1 MDELAKERYEMA
13 VEMIREIREEK
24 TVAEP
29 YLDFFTK
36 TAGFLEEMIRLR
48 DRVEAGEMKKLSL
61 EELRRENTQ
70 CYQDIL
76 PEHYETSYAN
86 PAYAQKLLGK
96 EFGPL
101 ICFLEAEIRGLIVF
115 VYENRLFDMTVI
127 LELFVQIYNLLE
139 EPSVSAEEVRESLYW
154 YVSDYSEEMVSRRIR
169 EAVDPDLDFAVKI
182 IENSDLSD
190 VRYLYRFGEYVTRN
204 EEEMASFLS
213 EFSQEEIDKMA
224 RTFSEGYRIGCVVGK
239 KDLSES

>member
-1 MDELAKERYEMA
+1 
-13 VEMIREIREEK
+13 MIREEYLEERFSLVTDRIFEIKDEEK
-24 TVAEP
+24 LPEQFLG
-29 YLDFFTK
+29 YFKK
-36 TAGFLEEMIRLR
+36 TADFLEYLIRLHGKIQ
-48 DRVEAGEMKKLSL
+48 DGWLKTASL
-61 EELRRENTQ
+61 EELRKNNERL
-70 CYQDIL
+70 YQDIL

-86 PAYAQKLLGK
+86 PAYAEKMLGK

-139 EPSVSAEEVRESLYW
+139 ESPVSAEEVRESLYW
-154 YVSDYSEEMVSRRIR
+154 YVSDYSEEMVSRRIC

-190 VRYLYRFGEYVTRN
+190 VRYVSQVGE
-204 EEEMASFLS
+204 
-213 EFSQEEIDKMA
+213 
-224 RTFSEGYRIGCVVGK
+224 
-239 KDLSES
+239 